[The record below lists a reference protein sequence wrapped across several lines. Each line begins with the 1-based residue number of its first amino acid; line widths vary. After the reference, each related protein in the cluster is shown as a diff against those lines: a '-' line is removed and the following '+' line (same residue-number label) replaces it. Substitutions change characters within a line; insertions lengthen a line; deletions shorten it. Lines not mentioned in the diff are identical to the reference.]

1 MPKFK
6 LYIMK
11 KIYLLTLATVFT
23 LGVNAQDVAQTSKIK
38 HDASEITKPIGNVV
52 KRSSVKKTTANR
64 TPIWTDDFSVPN
76 KWVISSP
83 NGTGAWTIG
92 TTGPAGAF
100 AIPAINSTTS
110 INGFAL
116 FDSDLDCSSNQITNL
131 TTKFPINLDSQAG
144 VLLRFEQY
152 YRRFTDSTFVFV
164 SNDSINW
171 VKFSVNQSLAN
182 NDFSALDLNINPD
195 LQELNI
201 SSVAANQ
208 DSVWIRFQFY
218 SPNTLGATAGC
229 AYAWMIDDV
238 SIDVP
243 PAFDAVLENIEF
255 TQSGCGLSANDTIAA
270 IVKNNGVQSISGFYV
285 NYLTFDGVNIVSS
298 ASQQY
303 NGTIVSGASARIE
316 FTTTADFSAVGQY
329 ILVSWVDSVAGDS
342 NGLNDSLFAL
352 IDNVQP
358 IVVDPTYTQGFEAS
372 DDLTGWVVFDN
383 DGDAATWTLSSASPR
398 TGTSC
403 ASKAASAT
411 NDDWLFSNCVTL
423 NADSNYTLSFYIR
436 PGAVNT
442 TQNFE
447 VTLGSV
453 ANPLA
458 VISTYAVANPT
469 ATGYTYVSV
478 PLTIPATGL
487 YHLGFHIGASGSAP
501 TFKIDD
507 IELTS
512 VKVGVNN
519 QKLEANVNV
528 YPNPANNDVTV
539 AIRHTE
545 TANYTVTITDIL
557 GRTVKTINANN
568 VTATDLNID
577 LSTEA
582 NGVYLV
588 KVQSGNA
595 VKSSKLIINR

>member
-1 MPKFK
+1 
-6 LYIMK
+6 MK
-11 KIYLLTLATVFT
+11 KIYLLALASVFA
-23 LGVNAQDVAQTSKIK
+23 LGVNAQDAAQTSKIK
-38 HDASEITKPIGNVV
+38 HDASEITKPIGNVI
-52 KRSSVKKTTANR
+52 KRSSAKKATANR
-64 TPIWTDDFSVPN
+64 TPIWTDDFSTPSN
-76 KWVISSP
+76 WVISTP
-83 NGTGAWTIG
+83 NGTGSWVIG
-92 TTGPAGAF
+92 TNGPAGGF
-100 AIPAINSTTS
+100 AIPAITSTTAL
-110 INGFAL
+110 NGFAL
-116 FDSDLDCSSNQITNL
+116 FDSDLDCSGNQVTNL

-152 YRRFTDSTFVFV
+152 YRRFADSTFVYV
-164 SNDSINW
+164 SSDSINW
-171 VKFSVNQSLAN
+171 VKFAVNETLAN
-182 NDFSALDLNINPD
+182 NDFSALDFTINPD
-195 LQELNI
+195 VQELNI

-208 DSVWIRFQFY
+208 DSVWIRFQFF

-243 PAFDAVLENIEF
+243 PAFDAELVDLEF
-255 TQSGCGLSANDTIAA
+255 TQSGCGLSATDTIAA
-270 IVKNNGVQSISGFYV
+270 FVKNNGAQSISGFYV
-285 NYLTFDGVNIVSS
+285 NYLTFDGVSIISS
-298 ASQQY
+298 ASQKY
-303 NGTIVSGASARIE
+303 NDTIASGATARIE

-329 ILVSWVDSVAGDS
+329 LLISWVDSILGDA

-358 IVVDPTYTQGFEAS
+358 IAVEPTYTQGFEAT

-383 DGDAATWTLSSASPR
+383 DGDAATWTLSAATPR

-423 NADSNYTLSFYIR
+423 NADSNYTLTFYIR

-442 TQNFE
+442 VQNFE
-447 VTLGSV
+447 VTVGSD

-469 ATGYTYVSV
+469 ATGYTYVKV

-487 YHLGFHIGASGSAP
+487 YNLGFHIGSTGSAP
-501 TFKIDD
+501 TFKVDD

-512 VKVGVNN
+512 MLVGVNN
-519 QKLEANVNV
+519 QKLDANVNV

-545 TANYTVTITDIL
+545 TADYTVTITDVL
-557 GRTVKTINANN
+557 GRTVKTIDANN

-577 LSTEA
+577 LSSEA

-595 VKSSKLIINR
+595 VKSSKLVINR